1 MTTPVWALTL
11 AFWVH
16 MLATVVWLGAM
27 TTLTMVVIPLGHRHL
42 EATAY
47 EALIDGVQKR
57 VDPVSWFSL
66 ALLIA
71 TGLVQM
77 SANPNYEGFLA
88 FQNPW
93 SLAILAKHVVFLG
106 MIAASGILTLK
117 VLPGLRHSA
126 LRRARGLD
134 TPAAAGLRR
143 QELLLLRLN
152 LVLSLVIL
160 ALTALART
168 A

>member
-1 MTTPVWALTL
+1 MTTPDWALTL

-16 MLATVVWLGAM
+16 MLATVVWLGAL
-27 TTLTMVVIPLGHRHL
+27 TTLTFVVIPLGHKHL
-42 EATAY
+42 EAEAY
-47 EALIDGVQKR
+47 KSLLDGVQKR

-71 TGLVQM
+71 TGLIQM

-88 FQNPW
+88 IQNRW
-93 SLAILAKHVVFLG
+93 SLAILVKHLVFLM
-106 MIAASGILTLK
+106 MIAVSGTLTWK
-117 VLPGLRHSA
+117 ILPGLRHNA

-134 TPAAAGLRR
+134 TPEGGRLRN
-143 QELLLLRLN
+143 QELFLLRLN
-152 LVLSLVIL
+152 LVLSLAIL

>member
-1 MTTPVWALTL
+1 
-11 AFWVH
+11 
-16 MLATVVWLGAM
+16 M
-27 TTLTMVVIPLGHRHL
+27 TTLTLVIIPLGHQQL
-42 EATAY
+42 EAPAY
-47 EALIDGVQKR
+47 EALLDSIQKR

-71 TGLVQM
+71 TGLIQM

-88 FQNPW
+88 IQNPW
-93 SLAILAKHVVFLG
+93 SLAILGKHVVFLG
-106 MIAASGILTLK
+106 MIAVSGTLTWK
-117 VLPGLRHSA
+117 ILPGLRHNA

-134 TPAAAGLRR
+134 TPENPRLRR

-160 ALTALART
+160 GLTALART